1 MRNLCAGLLRT
12 WGFREGRYRFMD
24 LAGPG
29 GRRLPPDFFFW
40 LRKNML
46 LPRVKIFFCP
56 HFRKFSIFFAKSALA
71 WNAIIFD
78 PQGAISG
85 TRRPR
90 SLPGMPAIDAE
101 TDSRH
106 FHFFHAGMK
115 ISWIMRTEKF
125 KKVDRCRKH
134 NSSRVKFSRIY
145 EFGNLVNKSISG
157 FREILR
163 KAGNQLWGRFS

>member
-1 MRNLCAGLLRT
+1 MRNKGWPLGRK
-12 WGFREGRYRFMD
+12 WSFREGRYRFMD

-29 GRRLPPDFFFW
+29 GRRLPSDFFSDSG
-40 LRKNML
+40 
-46 LPRVKIFFCP
+46 KICSCLGW
-56 HFRKFSIFFAKSALA
+56 KYFFAPIFGNSPFFFEKSVLA

-90 SLPGMPAIDAE
+90 SLPGIPAIDAE

-115 ISWIMRTEKF
+115 ISWIMGTEKF

-163 KAGNQLWGRFS
+163 